1 MQSRAIHP
9 LHAAPDGMGFM
20 LAADPG
26 QPCWPGFLMCGAAS
40 LGILGTTKLEKAAA
54 AEAQA
59 DPKDE
64 KANPSQ
70 PPNRCQLG
78 AQSWVKYFRA
88 LIQCLNFAPSKAS
101 SCHKSAKIRASRFY
115 RLSTGFPPAL
125 SDSTVCST
133 FLPSRN
139 QLRRAPHMFKS
150 SKPAPA
156 VQPAVKSTPKSDVH
170 PLDGLTGGAFSAPT
184 SSERTA
190 RIRTWLASEPSLEQ
204 LADVYKELANRDKG
218 AAKPLKEKL
227 DELKRSKGQEAI
239 AAEWAD
245 KAGVLLAA
253 SKLNMADAL
262 AWQRDAAK
270 AGAPLSKEPLA
281 SVKVQLAERVKTIED
296 LQHRTQVQREAAV
309 LLGQRIEVL
318 SIKPWRD
325 AQAALES
332 LTPDVAHWQA
342 QADEIASETNWAS
355 VDIKFPPLLDAS
367 RGQLL
372 AVWGA
377 FQAAL
382 AVTVKAAEDTA
393 APLPAVPV
401 WADELRAARG
411 VPAAPQEARAPKAK
425 IDPAVLKDMREKAA
439 SIVRAAVAK
448 LEHEVGVGHG
458 KATPK
463 VAAELRL
470 VLQQNIRN
478 IDSTLEA
485 AAHAALTAAGE
496 LEGWQKWRADQI
508 REELV
513 VKAEALLA
521 KPMGGRKQQDA
532 LRHMRDLWKTS
543 DQGGTPNHA
552 LWKRFDEACN
562 EAYKVVEAWLE
573 TVKEQTETVKAQ
585 RQVLIDEVTAWAE
598 VNKTNTD
605 WKMHIRSLN
614 GFVEKWQNAG
624 HLSEKAFAEILP
636 LWKAA
641 MDTADAP
648 LKAARFDAIA
658 RRKAMIE
665 EAQVLGA
672 EAVLHI
678 DAVKHLQQR
687 WQHEAQG
694 VPIERKQEQ
703 KMWDAFRK
711 PIDDAFQ
718 RKTLEREKAAEQA
731 TKALGEFDRM
741 VLDAAK
747 AVEVATASGDA
758 QKIHAA
764 AKALEEIVRGQV
776 PVAAPAPQAAASPD
790 STSNEPIAEQ
800 NSDQAAPESIATDA
814 PSVGGA
820 PVVATVD
827 EAAALEEP
835 ATAEVEAKLEVEPR
849 SAAEA
854 EPKEPAAPAAAP
866 PPPATPSVAMRGDD
880 RPGARRAEPAP
891 AGRGGKFGDRKDS
904 GKPGGKPGGLRQSTD
919 NKFEPYRPEREGRED
934 RPRFADRRDENA
946 RPAFEERGPRL
957 GDAAFR
963 AQRDAFE
970 AANMALKKLHVQAH
984 GEVLTNVITAWE
996 KRDAALLPSVQDL
1009 GKVVTAAVLGN
1020 WAKAITTPSG
1030 KNAAESLLRLEM
1042 AAEVPTP
1049 AEHISARRML
1059 QLQLLTKRNAAA
1071 PTETWGDD
1079 TATVLAGDFDAANA
1093 RRVQTAL
1100 KVLLKR

>member
-1 MQSRAIHP
+1 
-9 LHAAPDGMGFM
+9 
-20 LAADPG
+20 
-26 QPCWPGFLMCGAAS
+26 
-40 LGILGTTKLEKAAA
+40 
-54 AEAQA
+54 
-59 DPKDE
+59 
-64 KANPSQ
+64 
-70 PPNRCQLG
+70 
-78 AQSWVKYFRA
+78 
-88 LIQCLNFAPSKAS
+88 
-101 SCHKSAKIRASRFY
+101 
-115 RLSTGFPPAL
+115 
-125 SDSTVCST
+125 
-133 FLPSRN
+133 
-139 QLRRAPHMFKS
+139 MFKS

-156 VQPAVKSTPKSDVH
+156 PVPVAKTIPKSEAH

-184 SSERTA
+184 SGERTA
-190 RIRTWLASEPSLEQ
+190 RIRTWLATEPTAEQ
-204 LADVYKELANRDKG
+204 MADVYKDLANRDKG

-245 KAGVLLAA
+245 KANALLAVG
-253 SKLNMADAL
+253 KLNLADAL

-281 SVKVQLAERVKTIED
+281 TVKVKLAERVKTIED

-309 LLGQRIEVL
+309 LIAQRIEVL

-325 AQAALES
+325 AQAALDA
-332 LTPDVAHWQA
+332 LQADVAHWQA
-342 QADEIASETNWAS
+342 QADEIANDTNWAS
-355 VDIKFPPLLDAS
+355 VDAKFPPLLDAS

-372 AVWGA
+372 AVWEAFGA
-377 FQAAL
+377 AI
-382 AVTVKAAEDTA
+382 AVTVKASEDNA

-411 VPAAPQEARAPKAK
+411 VPVAAADSRPDARPAKTK
-425 IDPAVLKDMREKAA
+425 IDPAALKDLREKAA
-439 SIVRAAVAK
+439 AIVQAAIAK
-448 LEHEVGVGHG
+448 LEHEVGEGHG

-463 VAAELRL
+463 VAGELRDAL
-470 VLQQNIRN
+470 KQNIRN
-478 IDSTLEA
+478 IDTKLEA
-485 AAHAALTAAGE
+485 AAHAALTTAGE
-496 LEGWQKWRADQI
+496 LEGWQRWRADQI

-513 VKAEALLA
+513 GKAEALLV
-521 KPMGGRKQQDA
+521 KPLGGRKQQDT

-552 LWKRFDEACN
+552 LWKRFDDACN

-573 TVKEQTETVKAQ
+573 TVKEQTEAVKAQ
-585 RQVLIDEVTAWAE
+585 RQVLIDEVLAWADA
-598 VNKTNTD
+598 NNANTD

-624 HLSEKAFAEILP
+624 HLSEKVFAEIQP
-636 LWKAA
+636 IWKAA
-641 MDTADAP
+641 MDAADTP
-648 LKAARFDAIA
+648 LKTARAESIA

-672 EAVLHI
+672 EPMLRI

-718 RKTLEREKAAEQA
+718 RKTAEREKAAS
-731 TKALGEFDRM
+731 ALGEYDRM

-747 AVEVATASGDA
+747 AVEAATATGDA
-758 QKIHAA
+758 QQIHAA
-764 AKALEEIVRGQV
+764 AKALEAIVSGKV
-776 PVAAPAPQAAASPD
+776 PMPSAAAPAPTTAPDAEKAAENAENTP
-790 STSNEPIAEQ
+790 SNEAPGQQIHAP
-800 NSDQAAPESIATDA
+800 AAPET
-814 PSVGGA
+814 
-820 PVVATVD
+820 VAD
-827 EAAALEEP
+827 DSAASEAAP
-835 ATAEVEAKLEVEPR
+835 ATESAEQAD
-849 SAAEA
+849 
-854 EPKEPAAPAAAP
+854 EPAAEPAPEAAP
-866 PPPATPSVAMRGDD
+866 VPAVPPKPAKPIVAMRGDD

-904 GKPGGKPGGLRQSTD
+904 GKPGGKPGSKPGGPRQSTD
-919 NKFEPYRPEREGRED
+919 NKFEPYRPERED
-934 RPRFADRRDENA
+934 RPRFADREQ

-963 AQRDAFE
+963 AQREAFE
-970 AANMALKKLHVQAH
+970 AANQALKKLHVQAH

-996 KRDAALLPSVQDL
+996 KRDAALLPNAQDL
-1009 GKVVTAAVLGN
+1009 GKVVTPAVLGS
-1020 WAKAITTPSG
+1020 WSKAITTPSG
-1030 KNAAESLLRLEM
+1030 KDAAESLLRLEM

-1059 QLQLLTKRNAAA
+1059 QLTLLTKRNAAA
-1071 PTETWGDD
+1071 PAETWGED
-1079 TATVLAGDFDAANA
+1079 TAKVLAADFDAANA
-1093 RRVQTAL
+1093 RRVQNVL